1 MAYPEFFVAPM
12 REELTRLGI
21 EELRTPAQVDE
32 ALSRKGTTLLVVNSI
47 CGCAAGRA
55 RPAIAEA
62 VNHLAKP
69 DHMTTVFAGADLEAT
84 ARAREYLTGYPPS
97 SPSVAIL
104 RDGQLV
110 WMMERRQIESQGMD
124 AIVRD
129 LTSAF
134 DQYCAKETAD
144 RVNADRRRWAVG
156 RWWVVAISGQ
166 ATAAQPPA
174 PTSSYGLRPTAHG
187 LRPTAHRLK
196 PSRIIPRACASPGAD
211 PSAADSPG

>member
-1 MAYPEFFVAPM
+1 VAYPEFFVAPM

-21 EELRTPAQVDE
+21 EELRTSGQVDE

-55 RPAIAEA
+55 RPALAEA
-62 VNHLAKP
+62 VNHPVKP

-129 LTSAF
+129 LTNAF
-134 DQYCAKETAD
+134 DQHCAKETAD
-144 RVNADRRRWAVG
+144 R
-156 RWWVVAISGQ
+156 
-166 ATAAQPPA
+166 
-174 PTSSYGLRPTAHG
+174 L
-187 LRPTAHRLK
+187 
-196 PSRIIPRACASPGAD
+196 
-211 PSAADSPG
+211 